1 MSSKETEERFREK
14 LFVIF
19 ESPRIFFHFFLPTSK
34 VKEFRRCKEVKFS
47 DEYRDHELERKD

>member
-34 VKEFRRCKEVKFS
+34 VKEFRRDVK
-47 DEYRDHELERKD
+47 K